1 MKKPFKT
8 EKQIV
13 APVYPGGKKALDA
26 FVKEN
31 LVYPEDA
38 IKNNIEGSVSIDYN
52 VDVFGNVIQ
61 AKIKHG
67 LGFGCDEE
75 ALRLTR
81 LIKYPKKKY
90 QGLHVVF
97 HMSIVIHF
105 RLKPGAIPQ
114 PATQPQFQM
123 QINYQIV
130 SKPESSDN
138 SNIYTIS
145 LS

>member
-1 MKKPFKT
+1 MKKPFNT

-31 LVYPEDA
+31 LAYPEDA
-38 IKNNIEGSVSIDYN
+38 IKNNIEGSVSIDYT
-52 VDVFGNVIQ
+52 VDVFGSVIQ
-61 AKIKHG
+61 AKVKHG
-67 LGFGCDEE
+67 LGYGCDEE

-97 HMSIVIHF
+97 HMNIVIHF
-105 RLKPGAIPQ
+105 RLKPGAIPS
-114 PATQPQFQM
+114 PAPQPQFQM

-130 SKPESSDN
+130 PKSENSGN
-138 SNIYTIS
+138 SNGYIIN
-145 LS
+145 L